1 VTRTPTDVLVRGFGV
16 LGAGIR
22 EQWRI
27 FALAVAGSALFAGMT
42 VASAFVM
49 GQVSSRVIFP
59 AFRDGR
65 TTAGALAAAAL
76 AILGVAVLKVVGI
89 VGRRL
94 GAGIMQYRLQASY
107 RQRVTRQ
114 YLRLPLAWHQRHP
127 TGTLLSNANAD
138 VEATWHPIAP
148 LPFACGAVLMVVIT
162 VVALLL
168 TDPVLALVGF
178 VMFPAVFVVNFA
190 YSRRMAPRMTRAQQL
205 RAEVSAVA
213 HESVDGALVVKT
225 LGREQ
230 EETERFRARSLRLRD
245 AMVAV
250 GRVRGLFDPMMEALP
265 TLGTLAV
272 LAVGAARLQSG
283 ATTVAD
289 LVTVAYLFTVL
300 ALPVR
305 AIGWVLGELPRAV
318 VGWDRVQRVLQAAG
332 RQAHGEAVLPVTAT
346 PAALGVDGVSFR
358 YAERAG
364 GSQGGDGW
372 VAPAEEDRSDRAG
385 SNGAGNG
392 SDRAGSDSAGSDTVG
407 SDSAGSDTVGSD
419 SAGSNGAG
427 RGTVGSDTA
436 SGTAG
441 SDSAGEQA
449 LRDVSFDVPPGRT
462 VAVVG
467 PTGSGKSTLVTLL
480 VRLVDPDTGAVLLDS
495 TDLRALRAGGVST
508 HAAVVSQSAFLFD
521 DTARGNVTLGAD
533 LGDEQVWAALRLA
546 QADRFVRALPDGLDT
561 QVGERGT
568 SLSGGQRQR
577 LALARALVRRPRL
590 LVLDD
595 ATSSVDPAVEAAI
608 LRGLRTADLAATVV
622 VVAYRK
628 ATIAL
633 ADEVVY
639 VEHGRVLGCGTHA
652 ELLASTPGYARLVL
666 AYDEAEHERRRAL
679 REAGAAARG
688 RGRTA
693 PTGPAVGPESDT
705 GLDVDAD
712 PDADEEGAA

>member
-1 VTRTPTDVLVRGFGV
+1 VLARGLAV
-16 LGAGIR
+16 LWAGIR
-22 EQWRI
+22 EQWQI
-27 FALAVAGSALFAGMT
+27 FVLAVAGSALFGGMT

-49 GQVSSRVIFP
+49 GQVSSRVILP
-59 AFRDGR
+59 AFQDGR

-76 AILGVAVLKVVGI
+76 ATLGVAVLKVVGI

-107 RQRVTRQ
+107 RRRVTRQ
-114 YLRLPLAWHQRHP
+114 YLRLPLSWHQRHP

-168 TDPVLALVGF
+168 ADPVLALVGF

-190 YSRRMAPRMTRAQQL
+190 YSRRMAPRMTYAQQL

-225 LGREQ
+225 LGRER
-230 EETERFRARSLRLRD
+230 EETDRFRARSLRLRD

-272 LAVGAARLQSG
+272 LLVGTARLQSG

-318 VGWDRVQRVLQAAG
+318 VGWDRVQRVLQAPG
-332 RQAHGEAVLPVTAT
+332 RQAYGEAALPVTVG
-346 PAALGVDGVSFR
+346 PAALGVDAVSFR

-364 GSQGGDGW
+364 SGSQSGDGW
-372 VAPAEEDRSDRAG
+372 VSALA
-385 SNGAGNG
+385 
-392 SDRAGSDSAGSDTVG
+392 AGSDSAGA
-407 SDSAGSDTVGSD
+407 DSAGAD
-419 SAGSNGAG
+419 GAG
-427 RGTVGSDTA
+427 ADDR
-436 SGTAG
+436 
-441 SDSAGEQA
+441 AGEQV
-449 LRDVSFDVPPGRT
+449 LRDVSFDVVPGRT

-480 VRLVDPDTGAVLLDS
+480 VRLVDPDTGAVLLDG
-495 TDLRALRAGGVST
+495 TDLRALRRGGVSA
-508 HAAVVSQSAFLFD
+508 HAAVVSQSTFLFD

-533 LGDEQVWAALRLA
+533 LDDEQVWAALRLA
-546 QADRFVRALPDGLDT
+546 QADRFVRALPDGLHT
-561 QVGERGT
+561 RVGERGT

-608 LRGLRTADLAATVV
+608 LRGLRTADLSATVV
-622 VVAYRK
+622 VVAYRR

-639 VEHGRVLGCGTHA
+639 VEHGRVLGRGTHA

-666 AYDEAEHERRRAL
+666 AYAYDEAEQERRRAR

-688 RGRTA
+688 HGRTDPA
-693 PTGPAVGPESDT
+693 PPVAGPQE
-705 GLDVDAD
+705 DAD
-712 PDADEEGAA
+712 LDADIGPDADEEGAA